1 MKTNEAQF
9 YEVLENL
16 FIGVK
21 IEDKQESL
29 LDPNAKAVKNGMLN
43 LMKAKSKYYQS
54 KKQELEKFIGLKCQN
69 NNDLKEELFDKLY
82 SFFKRYLSANGGIYF
97 NDTPLYDSLYTKSD
111 YEKCS
116 LKKDTALFY
125 KTKDLYYVKSET
137 IYKDFCF
144 ELENIIFNFDT
155 SLLESK
161 KNNEK
166 IELVFNLKDTDTK
179 TNTLNFSVTLS
190 SKGNQ
195 TKMSEILKECSNQ
208 GVKLDE
214 EVLKKAFVKFKKQG
228 SMDYFIHKNA
238 LGFLKEQLDLYLFEY
253 LFKEMTEFD
262 DKRLNGINT
271 IKEVALQVISLVSEF
286 ENELCKIWNK
296 PRFVLNSHLIVSLD
310 QLKAKNY
317 DLNKI
322 TNHKNY
328 PKQVQEWQDL
338 ILKTTDNLLENE
350 FLPLDTIYFKDLE
363 EEIKNLFSEDEI
375 NGTLIKSENYQA
387 LNSLK
392 NRYKETIDCIYI
404 DPPYNTQNNE
414 FIYAD
419 NFKRSSWLSMM
430 ENRLELAHSLLNDK
444 GVMFVS
450 IDDNEQAYLKTLMDE
465 VFNGGGGGD
474 NFVNCLAVKLKNI
487 AGASGGGEDK
497 RIKKNIEYVLIYSKN
512 YEILN
517 VFNPVYD
524 SRELYS
530 HISFCDE
537 NNISWKYNSILIDKG
552 GKKLLGVTYDGNGD
566 EIKIYERSNYII
578 KSIKQVAQDES
589 LTEKETYYK
598 YIKSIFR
605 TTMPQ
610 SSIRVRVLEKL
621 KELKLNPYLISI
633 EYTPKSGKNKGIV
646 YEQFY
651 NGDKLNLF
659 AWLFDVVK
667 IEPKQILKQELIGT
681 LWDFA
686 FSMTNLTKE
695 SGIPFPNGQ
704 KPEALISRILE
715 ISTKENDLVLDF
727 FAGSGTTCAVAHK
740 LKRKYIGI
748 EMGEHFDSVILP
760 RLKKVIGGFKSGVAK
775 EFNGGGAIK
784 VYALES
790 YEEILRKIKY
800 EDNDKPLAYDEQYSD
815 LVECKN
821 ESYTLNLD
829 VLEKMG
835 VDIKETLENLWGLKV
850 EFFNERV
857 VKFKE
862 NDKEIEILKALK
874 EVLIW

>member
-29 LDPNAKAVKNGMLN
+29 LDPNAKAMKNGTIN

-54 KKQELEKFIGLKCQN
+54 KKQELEKLIGLKCQN

-144 ELENIIFNFDT
+144 ELENMVFNFDT
-155 SLLESK
+155 SSLESK

-166 IELVFNLKDTDTK
+166 VDLVFNLKDTDTK

-195 TKMSEILKECSNQ
+195 TKISEILKECSHQ
-208 GVKLDE
+208 GVELDE
-214 EVLKKAFVKFKKQG
+214 EILKKAFVKFKKQG

-253 LFKEMTEFD
+253 LFKEMTAFD

-271 IKEVALQVISLVSEF
+271 IKEVALQVILLVSEF

-296 PRFVLNSHLIVSLD
+296 PRFVLNSHFIVSLD
-310 QLKAKNY
+310 RLKAKNY
-317 DLNKI
+317 DLDKI

-328 PKQVQEWQDL
+328 PKQVKEWQDL
-338 ILKTTDNLLENE
+338 NLKTTDNLLENE
-350 FLPLDTIYFKDLE
+350 FLPLDTLYFKDLE

-430 ENRLELAHSLLNDK
+430 ENRLELAHELLNNK

-465 VFNGGGGGD
+465 VFNGGGGD
-474 NFVNCLAVKLKNI
+474 NFVNCLAVKRGTKSLNSQFNQIKSLNVAFEYILVYKKSDNFYYVNPYVKDANEKQKEGIWAGLYSNMDRPTMRYEIDGVNI
-487 AGASGGGEDK
+487 AKGQWKWSKEKGLKALQNYKDFLNSNFDNL
-497 RIKKNIEYVLIYSKN
+497 KKYYEYHKSLGSELDFVRKNNHNTIEYWVK
-512 YEILN
+512 
-517 VFNPVYD
+517 P
-524 SRELYS
+524 RE
-530 HISFCDE
+530 
-537 NNISWKYNSILIDKG
+537 
-552 GKKLLGVTYDGNGD
+552 KLMVDTNFMDLHTSGTS
-566 EIKIYERSNYII
+566 EIK
-578 KSIKQVAQDES
+578 A
-589 LTEKETYYK
+589 
-598 YIKSIFR
+598 IFENEV
-605 TTMPQ
+605 
-610 SSIRVRVLEKL
+610 IFD
-621 KELKLNPYLISI
+621 
-633 EYTPKSGKNKGIV
+633 TP
-646 YEQFY
+646 
-651 NGDKLNLF
+651 
-659 AWLFDVVK
+659 
-667 IEPKQILKQELIGT
+667 
-681 LWDFA
+681 
-686 FSMTNLTKE
+686 
-695 SGIPFPNGQ
+695 
-704 KPEALISRILE
+704 KPEALLKRIIE
-715 ISTKENDLVLDF
+715 ISTQKNDLVLDF

-740 LKRKYIGI
+740 LNRKYIGI

-775 EFNGGGAIK
+775 EFKGGGVMK

-815 LVECKN
+815 LVECTN
-821 ESYTLNLD
+821 ESYTLNLNA
-829 VLEKMG
+829 LEKMG

-850 EFFNERV
+850 EFFNEKV
-857 VKFKE
+857 VKFKG
-862 NDKEIEILKALK
+862 NDKEVEILKALK
-874 EVLIW
+874 EALIW

>member
-29 LDPNAKAVKNGMLN
+29 LDPNAKAVKSGMIN
-43 LMKAKSKYYQS
+43 LLKAKSKYYQS
-54 KKQELEKFIGLKCQN
+54 KKQELEKLIGLKCQN

-155 SLLESK
+155 SSLESK

-166 IELVFNLKDTDTK
+166 IDLVFNLKDTDTK

-195 TKMSEILKECSNQ
+195 TKISEILKECSNQ

-253 LFKEMTEFD
+253 LFKEMTAFD
-262 DKRLNGINT
+262 AKRLNEINI
-271 IKEVALQVISLVSEF
+271 IKEVALEVVSLVSEF

-296 PRFVLNSHLIVSLD
+296 PRFVLNSHFIVSLD

-328 PKQVQEWQDL
+328 PKQVKEWQDL
-338 ILKTTDNLLENE
+338 NLKTTDNLLENE

-392 NRYKETIDCIYI
+392 NRYIRKIDCIYI

-444 GVMFVS
+444 GAMFVS
-450 IDDNEQAYLKTLMDE
+450 IDDNEQAYCKALMDE
-465 VFNGGGGGD
+465 VFNGGGG
-474 NFVNCLAVKLKNI
+474 VI
-487 AGASGGGEDK
+487 
-497 RIKKNIEYVLIYSKN
+497 
-512 YEILN
+512 
-517 VFNPVYD
+517 
-524 SRELYS
+524 
-530 HISFCDE
+530 
-537 NNISWKYNSILIDKG
+537 
-552 GKKLLGVTYDGNGD
+552 
-566 EIKIYERSNYII
+566 
-578 KSIKQVAQDES
+578 
-589 LTEKETYYK
+589 
-598 YIKSIFR
+598 
-605 TTMPQ
+605 
-610 SSIRVRVLEKL
+610 
-621 KELKLNPYLISI
+621 
-633 EYTPKSGKNKGIV
+633 
-646 YEQFY
+646 
-651 NGDKLNLF
+651 
-659 AWLFDVVK
+659 
-667 IEPKQILKQELIGT
+667 T
-681 LWDFA
+681 L
-686 FSMTNLTKE
+686 
-695 SGIPFPNGQ
+695 
-704 KPEALISRILE
+704 
-715 ISTKENDLVLDF
+715 
-727 FAGSGTTCAVAHK
+727 
-740 LKRKYIGI
+740 
-748 EMGEHFDSVILP
+748 
-760 RLKKVIGGFKSGVAK
+760 
-775 EFNGGGAIK
+775 
-784 VYALES
+784 
-790 YEEILRKIKY
+790 
-800 EDNDKPLAYDEQYSD
+800 
-815 LVECKN
+815 
-821 ESYTLNLD
+821 
-829 VLEKMG
+829 
-835 VDIKETLENLWGLKV
+835 
-850 EFFNERV
+850 
-857 VKFKE
+857 
-862 NDKEIEILKALK
+862 
-874 EVLIW
+874 

>member
-21 IEDKQESL
+21 IEDQPESL
-29 LDPNAKAVKNGMLN
+29 LDPTPRAIKNGMLN
-43 LMKAKSKYYQS
+43 LLKAKSKYYQS
-54 KKQELEKFIGLKCQN
+54 KKQELEKLIDLKCQD

-137 IYKDFCF
+137 NYKDFCF
-144 ELENIIFNFDT
+144 ELESILFNFDT

-166 IELVFNLKDTDTK
+166 VDLVFNLKDTDTK

-190 SKGNQ
+190 SQGNQ
-195 TKMSEILKECSNQ
+195 TKISEILKECSNQ

-214 EVLKKAFVKFKKQG
+214 EVLKKAFGKFKKQG

-328 PKQVQEWQDL
+328 PKQVKEWQDL
-338 ILKTTDNLLENE
+338 NLKTTDNLLENE
-350 FLPLDTIYFKDLE
+350 FLPLDTLYFKDLE

-414 FIYAD
+414 FMYAD

-430 ENRLELAHSLLNDK
+430 DNRLELARKLLNDK
-444 GVMFVS
+444 GVIFVS
-450 IDDNEQAYLKTLMDE
+450 IDDNEQAYCKALMDE
-465 VFNGGGGGD
+465 VFNGGGGD
-474 NFVNCLAVKLKNI
+474 NFVVSIIWEKKYSPQNHTKWFSDNHDFILLYAKDKEIWRPILLPRTSEMNARYKNLDN
-487 AGASGGGEDK
+487 DK
-497 RIKKNIEYVLIYSKN
+497 RGVWKSSDLSVGSAVERNIYPI
-512 YEILN
+512 
-517 VFNPVYD
+517 FNPYTKQEIYPPHGRSWVY
-524 SRELYS
+524 S
-530 HISFCDE
+530 
-537 NNISWKYNSILIDKG
+537 
-552 GKKLLGVTYDGNGD
+552 
-566 EIKIYERSNYII
+566 
-578 KSIKQVAQDES
+578 Q
-589 LTEKETYYK
+589 
-598 YIKSIFR
+598 
-605 TTMPQ
+605 
-610 SSIRVRVLEKL
+610 EKL
-621 KELKLNPYLISI
+621 
-633 EYTPKSGKNKGIV
+633 
-646 YEQFY
+646 
-651 NGDKLNLF
+651 
-659 AWLFDVVK
+659 
-667 IEPKQILKQELIGT
+667 QELIADNRIFFPTSGSGSGVPRYKRFLSEVKQGKT
-681 LWDFA
+681 P
-686 FSMTNLTKE
+686 LTIWKYTEVGHTQDAKREIKE
-695 SGIPFPNGQ
+695 LFEGQ
-704 KPEALISRILE
+704 ALFDTPKPEALLQRILE

-748 EMGEHFDSVILP
+748 EMGEHFESVILP
-760 RLKKVIGGFKSGVAK
+760 RLKKVIGGFKSGALK
-775 EFNGGGAIK
+775 KFNGGGVVK

-815 LVECKN
+815 LVERKN

-829 VLEKMG
+829 ALEKMG
-835 VDIKETLENLWGLKV
+835 VDIKETLENLWGVGV
-850 EFFNERV
+850 EFFNEKV
-857 VKFKE
+857 VKFKG
-862 NDKEIEILKALK
+862 NDKEVEILKALK
-874 EVLIW
+874 EALIW

>member
-21 IEDKQESL
+21 IEDQPESL
-29 LDPNAKAVKNGMLN
+29 LDPTPRAVKNGMIN
-43 LMKAKSKYYQS
+43 LLKAKSQYYQS
-54 KKQELEKFIGLKCQN
+54 KKQELKKLIDSKCQD

-82 SFFKRYLSANGGIYF
+82 SFFRRYFSANGGIYF

-144 ELENIIFNFDT
+144 ELEGILFNFDA
-155 SLLESK
+155 SSLESK
-161 KNNEK
+161 KYNEK
-166 IELVFNLKDTDTK
+166 VDLIFDLKDIDTK

-190 SKGNQ
+190 SKGTQ
-195 TKMSEILKECSNQ
+195 TKTNEILKECFNQ

-214 EVLKKAFVKFKKQG
+214 EVLKKALVKFKKQG

-238 LGFLKEQLDLYLFEY
+238 QGFLKEQLDLYLFEY
-253 LFKEMTEFD
+253 LFKEMTAFNL
-262 DKRLNGINT
+262 KRLNGINI
-271 IKEVALQVISLVSEF
+271 IKEVALEVISLVSEF

-296 PRFVLNSHLIVSLD
+296 PRFVLNSHFIVSLD
-310 QLKAKNY
+310 KLKAKNY

-322 TNHKNY
+322 TSHPNY
-328 PKQVQEWQDL
+328 PKQVKEWQDL
-338 ILKTTDNLLENE
+338 NLKTTDNLLENE

-404 DPPYNTQNNE
+404 DPPFNTGSDFAYIDKFQ
-414 FIYAD
+414 D
-419 NFKRSSWLSMM
+419 STWLSLMH
-430 ENRLELAHSLLNDK
+430 NRLELAYDFLSPQGSFYLHLDNNANYLGRMLLNDIFDK
-444 GVMFVS
+444 ENFR
-450 IDDNEQAYLKTLMDE
+450 NEIIWYYSNKMANSGNS
-465 VFNGGGGGD
+465 F
-474 NFVNCLAVKLKNI
+474 AKNTETI
-487 AGASGGGEDK
+487 L
-497 RIKKNIEYVLIYSKN
+497 NYSKN
-512 YEILN
+512 EEYIFYRQKEPRSE
-517 VFNPVYD
+517 PVLL
-524 SRELYS
+524 SKREGRDGKNMRAR
-530 HISFCDE
+530 DE
-537 NNISWKYNSILIDKG
+537 N
-552 GKKLLGVTYDGNGD
+552 GKV
-566 EIKIYERSNYII
+566 IYELSHERY
-578 KSIKQVAQDES
+578 VD
-589 LTEKETYYK
+589 
-598 YIKSIFR
+598 
-605 TTMPQ
+605 
-610 SSIRVRVLEKL
+610 
-621 KELKLNPYLISI
+621 
-633 EYTPKSGKNKGIV
+633 
-646 YEQFY
+646 
-651 NGDKLNLF
+651 
-659 AWLFDVVK
+659 
-667 IEPKQILKQELIGT
+667 T
-681 LWDFA
+681 LWDIPIIG
-686 FSMTNLTKE
+686 STSTERVKNNENLT
-695 SGIPFPNGQ
+695 Q
-704 KPEALISRILE
+704 KPEKLLERI
-715 ISTKENDLVLDF
+715 IQVSSDENSIILDF
-727 FAGSGTTCAVAHK
+727 FAGSGTTCTVAHK

-775 EFNGGGAIK
+775 EFNGGGVVK

-821 ESYTLNLD
+821 QSYTLNLD
-829 VLEKMG
+829 ELEKMG

-850 EFFNERV
+850 EFFNEKV
-857 VKFKE
+857 VKFKG
-862 NDKEIEILKALK
+862 NDKEVEILKALK
-874 EVLIW
+874 EALIW

>member
-29 LDPNAKAVKNGMLN
+29 LDPNAKAMKNGTIN

-54 KKQELEKFIGLKCQN
+54 KKQELEKLIGLKCQN

-144 ELENIIFNFDT
+144 ELENMVFNFDT
-155 SLLESK
+155 SSLESK

-166 IELVFNLKDTDTK
+166 VDLVFNLKDTDTK

-195 TKMSEILKECSNQ
+195 TKISEILKECSNQ
-208 GVKLDE
+208 GVEIDE

-228 SMDYFIHKNA
+228 SMDYFIHKNV

-296 PRFVLNSHLIVSLD
+296 PRFVLNSHFIVSLD

-328 PKQVQEWQDL
+328 PKQVKEWQDL
-338 ILKTTDNLLENE
+338 NLKTTDNLLENE

-404 DPPYNTQNNE
+404 DPPFNTGSDFAYIDKFQ
-414 FIYAD
+414 D
-419 NFKRSSWLSMM
+419 STWLSLMH
-430 ENRLELAHSLLNDK
+430 NRLELAYNFLSSQGSFYLHLDNNANYLGRMLLNDIFGK
-444 GVMFVS
+444 ENFR
-450 IDDNEQAYLKTLMDE
+450 NEIIWYYSNKMANSGNS
-465 VFNGGGGGD
+465 F
-474 NFVNCLAVKLKNI
+474 AKNTETI
-487 AGASGGGEDK
+487 L
-497 RIKKNIEYVLIYSKN
+497 NYSKGEE
-512 YEILN
+512 YIFYRQKEPRSE
-517 VFNPVYD
+517 PVLL
-524 SRELYS
+524 SKREGRDGKNMRAR
-530 HISFCDE
+530 DE
-537 NNISWKYNSILIDKG
+537 N
-552 GKKLLGVTYDGNGD
+552 GKV
-566 EIKIYERSNYII
+566 IYELSHERY
-578 KSIKQVAQDES
+578 VD
-589 LTEKETYYK
+589 
-598 YIKSIFR
+598 
-605 TTMPQ
+605 
-610 SSIRVRVLEKL
+610 
-621 KELKLNPYLISI
+621 
-633 EYTPKSGKNKGIV
+633 
-646 YEQFY
+646 
-651 NGDKLNLF
+651 
-659 AWLFDVVK
+659 
-667 IEPKQILKQELIGT
+667 T
-681 LWDFA
+681 LWDIPIIG
-686 FSMTNLTKE
+686 STSTERVKNNENLT
-695 SGIPFPNGQ
+695 Q
-704 KPEALISRILE
+704 KPEKLLERI
-715 ISTKENDLVLDF
+715 IQASSDENSIILDF

-775 EFNGGGAIK
+775 EFNGGGVMK

-790 YEEILRKIKY
+790 YEEVLRKIKY

-821 ESYTLNLD
+821 ESYTLNLNA
-829 VLEKMG
+829 LEKMG
-835 VDIKETLENLWGLKV
+835 VDIKV
-850 EFFNERV
+850 
-857 VKFKE
+857 
-862 NDKEIEILKALK
+862 
-874 EVLIW
+874 

>member
-21 IEDKQESL
+21 IEDQPENL
-29 LDPNAKAVKNGMLN
+29 LDPTPKAVKNGMVN
-43 LMKAKSKYYQS
+43 LMKAKSQYYHH
-54 KKQELEKFIGLKCQN
+54 KKQKLEKLIDCKCQN

-144 ELENIIFNFDT
+144 ELENILFNFDT

-166 IELVFNLKDTDTK
+166 VDLVFNLKDTDAK

-190 SKGNQ
+190 SQGNQ
-195 TKMSEILKECSNQ
+195 TKTSEILKDCFNQ

-214 EVLKKAFVKFKKQG
+214 EILKKAFGKFKKQG
-228 SMDYFIHKNA
+228 SMDYFIHKNV

-253 LFKEMTEFD
+253 LFKEMTAFD
-262 DKRLNGINT
+262 LKRLNEINI

-296 PRFVLNSHLIVSLD
+296 PRFVLNSHFIVSLD

-322 TNHKNY
+322 TTHKNY
-328 PKQVQEWQDL
+328 PKQVKEWQDL
-338 ILKTTDNLLENE
+338 NLKITDNLLENE

-363 EEIKNLFSEDEI
+363 EGIKSLFSENEI

-392 NRYKETIDCIYI
+392 NRYKEKIDCIYI
-404 DPPYNTQNNE
+404 DPPFNTGSDFAYIDRFQ
-414 FIYAD
+414 D
-419 NFKRSSWLSMM
+419 STWLSLMH
-430 ENRLELAHSLLNDK
+430 NRLELAYDFLSSQGSFYLHLDNNANYLGRMLLNDIFGK
-444 GVMFVS
+444 ENFR
-450 IDDNEQAYLKTLMDE
+450 NEIIWYYSNKMANSGNS
-465 VFNGGGGGD
+465 F
-474 NFVNCLAVKLKNI
+474 AKNTETI
-487 AGASGGGEDK
+487 L
-497 RIKKNIEYVLIYSKN
+497 NYSKN
-512 YEILN
+512 EEYIFYRQKEPRSE
-517 VFNPVYD
+517 PVLL
-524 SRELYS
+524 SKREGRDGKNMRAR
-530 HISFCDE
+530 DE
-537 NNISWKYNSILIDKG
+537 N
-552 GKKLLGVTYDGNGD
+552 GKV
-566 EIKIYERSNYII
+566 IYELSHERY
-578 KSIKQVAQDES
+578 VD
-589 LTEKETYYK
+589 
-598 YIKSIFR
+598 
-605 TTMPQ
+605 
-610 SSIRVRVLEKL
+610 
-621 KELKLNPYLISI
+621 
-633 EYTPKSGKNKGIV
+633 
-646 YEQFY
+646 
-651 NGDKLNLF
+651 
-659 AWLFDVVK
+659 
-667 IEPKQILKQELIGT
+667 T
-681 LWDFA
+681 LWNIPIIG
-686 FSMTNLTKE
+686 STSTERVKNNENLT
-695 SGIPFPNGQ
+695 Q
-704 KPEALISRILE
+704 KPEKLLERI
-715 ISTKENDLVLDF
+715 IQASSDENSIVLDF

-760 RLKKVIGGFKSGVAK
+760 RLKKVIGGFKSGAAK
-775 EFNGGGAIK
+775 EFDGGGAIK
-784 VYALES
+784 VYELES

-829 VLEKMG
+829 ALEKMG
-835 VDIKETLENLWGLKV
+835 VDIKETLENLWGVGV
-850 EFFNERV
+850 EFFNEKV
-857 VKFKE
+857 VKFKG
-862 NDKEIEILKALK
+862 NDKEVEILKALK
-874 EVLIW
+874 EALIW

>member
-21 IEDKQESL
+21 IEDQQESL
-29 LDPNAKAVKNGMLN
+29 LDPSPKAVKNGMIN
-43 LMKAKSKYYQS
+43 LLKAKSKYYQS
-54 KKQELEKFIGLKCQN
+54 KKQELEKLIGLKCQN

-97 NDTPLYDSLYTKSD
+97 NDTPLYDSLYTKSG

-155 SLLESK
+155 SSLESK

-166 IELVFNLKDTDTK
+166 IDLVFNLKDTDTK
-179 TNTLNFSVTLS
+179 TNTLNFSVISS

-195 TKMSEILKECSNQ
+195 TKISEILKECLNQ
-208 GVKLDE
+208 GVALDE

-238 LGFLKEQLDLYLFEY
+238 LGFLTEQLDLYLFEY

-296 PRFVLNSHLIVSLD
+296 PRFVLNSHFIVSLD

-328 PKQVQEWQDL
+328 PKQVKEWQDL
-338 ILKTTDNLLENE
+338 NLKTTDNLLENE
-350 FLPLDTIYFKDLE
+350 FLPLDTLYFKDLE
-363 EEIKNLFSEDEI
+363 EEIKSLFSEDEI

-404 DPPYNTQNNE
+404 DPPFNTGSDFAYIDKFQ
-414 FIYAD
+414 D
-419 NFKRSSWLSMM
+419 STWLSLMH
-430 ENRLELAHSLLNDK
+430 NRLELAYDFLSPQGSFYLHLDNNANYLGRILLNDIFDK
-444 GVMFVS
+444 ENFR
-450 IDDNEQAYLKTLMDE
+450 NEIIWYYSNKMANSGNS
-465 VFNGGGGGD
+465 F
-474 NFVNCLAVKLKNI
+474 AKNTETI
-487 AGASGGGEDK
+487 L
-497 RIKKNIEYVLIYSKN
+497 NYSKN
-512 YEILN
+512 EEYIFYRQKEPRSE
-517 VFNPVYD
+517 PVLL
-524 SRELYS
+524 SKREGRDGKS
-530 HISFCDE
+530 MRARDE
-537 NNISWKYNSILIDKG
+537 N
-552 GKKLLGVTYDGNGD
+552 GKV
-566 EIKIYERSNYII
+566 IYELSHERY
-578 KSIKQVAQDES
+578 VD
-589 LTEKETYYK
+589 
-598 YIKSIFR
+598 
-605 TTMPQ
+605 
-610 SSIRVRVLEKL
+610 
-621 KELKLNPYLISI
+621 
-633 EYTPKSGKNKGIV
+633 
-646 YEQFY
+646 
-651 NGDKLNLF
+651 
-659 AWLFDVVK
+659 
-667 IEPKQILKQELIGT
+667 T
-681 LWDFA
+681 LWNIPIIG
-686 FSMTNLTKE
+686 STSTERVKNNENLT
-695 SGIPFPNGQ
+695 Q
-704 KPEALISRILE
+704 KPEKLLERI
-715 ISTKENDLVLDF
+715 IQVSSDENSIILDF

-748 EMGEHFDSVILP
+748 EMGEHFESVILP
-760 RLKKVIGGFKSGVAK
+760 RLKKVMGGFKSGAAK
-775 EFNGGGAIK
+775 EFDGGGIIK
-784 VYALES
+784 VYELES

-815 LVECKN
+815 LVGCKN
-821 ESYTLNLD
+821 ESYTLN
-829 VLEKMG
+829 VEALEKMG
-835 VDIKETLENLWGLKV
+835 VDIKETLENLHGVGV
-850 EFFNERV
+850 EFFNEKV
-857 VKFKE
+857 VKFKG
-862 NDKEIEILKALK
+862 NDKEVEILKALK
-874 EVLIW
+874 EALIW

>member
-1 MKTNEAQF
+1 MKTNEALF

-21 IEDKQESL
+21 IEDKQENL
-29 LDPNAKAVKNGMLN
+29 LDPNAKAMKNGMLN

-82 SFFKRYLSANGGIYF
+82 SFFKRYFSANGGIYF
-97 NDTPLYDSLYTKSD
+97 NDTPLYDYDSLYTKSG

-144 ELENIIFNFDT
+144 ELENMVFNFDT
-155 SLLESK
+155 SSLESK

-179 TNTLNFSVTLS
+179 TNTLNFGVTLS
-190 SKGNQ
+190 SNGRVTNIH
-195 TKMSEILKECSNQ
+195 EILKECSNH
-208 GVKLDE
+208 GIKLDE
-214 EVLKKAFVKFKKQG
+214 EALKKAFAKFKKQG

-262 DKRLNGINT
+262 AKRLNEINT
-271 IKEVALQVISLVSEF
+271 IKEVALKVILLVSEF

-296 PRFVLNSHLIVSLD
+296 PRFVLNSHFIVSLD
-310 QLKAKNY
+310 RLKAKNY

-338 ILKTTDNLLENE
+338 NLKTTDNLLENE
-350 FLPLDTIYFKDLE
+350 FLPLDTLYFKDLE
-363 EEIKNLFSEDEI
+363 EEIKNLFNEDEI

-404 DPPYNTQNNE
+404 DPPFNTGSDFAYIDKFQ
-414 FIYAD
+414 D
-419 NFKRSSWLSMM
+419 STWLSLMH
-430 ENRLELAHSLLNDK
+430 NRLELAYDFLSPQGSFYLHLDNNANYLGRMLLNDIFDK
-444 GVMFVS
+444 ENFR
-450 IDDNEQAYLKTLMDE
+450 NEIIWYYSNKMANSGNS
-465 VFNGGGGGD
+465 F
-474 NFVNCLAVKLKNI
+474 AKNTETI
-487 AGASGGGEDK
+487 L
-497 RIKKNIEYVLIYSKN
+497 NYSKN
-512 YEILN
+512 EEYIFYRQKEPRSE
-517 VFNPVYD
+517 PVLL
-524 SRELYS
+524 SKREGRDGKNMRAR
-530 HISFCDE
+530 DE
-537 NNISWKYNSILIDKG
+537 N
-552 GKKLLGVTYDGNGD
+552 GKV
-566 EIKIYERSNYII
+566 IYELSHERY
-578 KSIKQVAQDES
+578 VD
-589 LTEKETYYK
+589 
-598 YIKSIFR
+598 
-605 TTMPQ
+605 
-610 SSIRVRVLEKL
+610 
-621 KELKLNPYLISI
+621 
-633 EYTPKSGKNKGIV
+633 
-646 YEQFY
+646 
-651 NGDKLNLF
+651 
-659 AWLFDVVK
+659 
-667 IEPKQILKQELIGT
+667 T
-681 LWDFA
+681 LWNIPIIG
-686 FSMTNLTKE
+686 STSTERVKNNENLT
-695 SGIPFPNGQ
+695 Q
-704 KPEALISRILE
+704 KPEKLLERI
-715 ISTKENDLVLDF
+715 IQVSSDENSIILDF

-740 LKRKYIGI
+740 LNRKYIGI

-760 RLKKVIGGFKSGVAK
+760 RLKKVIGGFKSGVLK
-775 EFNGGGAIK
+775 EFNGGGVVK

-800 EDNDKPLAYDEQYSD
+800 ENNDKPLAYDEQYSD

-829 VLEKMG
+829 ALEKMG
-835 VDIKETLENLWGLKV
+835 VDIKETLENLHGVGV
-850 EFFNERV
+850 EFFNEKV
-857 VKFKE
+857 VKFKG
-862 NDKEIEILKALK
+862 NDKEVEILKALK
-874 EVLIW
+874 EALIW

>member
-43 LMKAKSKYYQS
+43 LMKAKGKYYQS

-116 LKKDTALFY
+116 FKKDTALFY

-137 IYKDFCF
+137 NYKDFCF
-144 ELENIIFNFDT
+144 ELENMVFNFDT

-166 IELVFNLKDTDTK
+166 VDLVFNLKDTDTK

-253 LFKEMTEFD
+253 LFKEMTAFD

-271 IKEVALQVISLVSEF
+271 IKEVALQVISLVIEF

-296 PRFVLNSHLIVSLD
+296 PRFVLNSHFIVSLD

-328 PKQVQEWQDL
+328 PKQVKEWQDL
-338 ILKTTDNLLENE
+338 NLKTTDNLLENE

-404 DPPYNTQNNE
+404 DPPFNTGSDFAYIDKFQ
-414 FIYAD
+414 D
-419 NFKRSSWLSMM
+419 STWLSLMH
-430 ENRLELAHSLLNDK
+430 NRLELAYDFLSPQGSFYLHLDNNANYLGRMLLNDIFGK
-444 GVMFVS
+444 ENFR
-450 IDDNEQAYLKTLMDE
+450 NEIIWYYSNKMANSGNS
-465 VFNGGGGGD
+465 F
-474 NFVNCLAVKLKNI
+474 AKNTETI
-487 AGASGGGEDK
+487 L
-497 RIKKNIEYVLIYSKN
+497 NYSKN
-512 YEILN
+512 EEYIFYRQKEPRSE
-517 VFNPVYD
+517 PVLL
-524 SRELYS
+524 SKREGRDGKNMRAR
-530 HISFCDE
+530 DE
-537 NNISWKYNSILIDKG
+537 N
-552 GKKLLGVTYDGNGD
+552 GKV
-566 EIKIYERSNYII
+566 IYELSHERY
-578 KSIKQVAQDES
+578 VD
-589 LTEKETYYK
+589 
-598 YIKSIFR
+598 
-605 TTMPQ
+605 
-610 SSIRVRVLEKL
+610 
-621 KELKLNPYLISI
+621 
-633 EYTPKSGKNKGIV
+633 
-646 YEQFY
+646 
-651 NGDKLNLF
+651 
-659 AWLFDVVK
+659 
-667 IEPKQILKQELIGT
+667 T
-681 LWDFA
+681 LWDIPIIG
-686 FSMTNLTKE
+686 STSTERVKNNENLT
-695 SGIPFPNGQ
+695 Q
-704 KPEALISRILE
+704 KPEKLLERI
-715 ISTKENDLVLDF
+715 IQASSDENSIILDF

-775 EFNGGGAIK
+775 EFNKGGVVK

-821 ESYTLNLD
+821 ESYTLNLNA
-829 VLEKMG
+829 LEKMG

-857 VKFKE
+857 VKFKG
-862 NDKEIEILKALK
+862 NDKEVEILKALK
-874 EVLIW
+874 EALIW

>member
-21 IEDKQESL
+21 IEDQQESL
-29 LDPNAKAVKNGMLN
+29 LDPSPRAVKSGMIN
-43 LMKAKSKYYQS
+43 LMKAKSQYYQN
-54 KKQELEKFIGLKCQN
+54 KKQELKKLIDSKCQD

-82 SFFKRYLSANGGIYF
+82 SFFKRYFSANGGIYF

-125 KTKDLYYVKSET
+125 KTKDLYYMKSET
-137 IYKDFCF
+137 NYKDFCF
-144 ELENIIFNFDT
+144 ELENILFNFDT
-155 SLLESK
+155 SSLESK

-166 IELVFNLKDTDTK
+166 IDLVFTLKDTDTK

-190 SKGNQ
+190 SNGRVTNIH
-195 TKMSEILKECSNQ
+195 EILKECSNQ
-208 GVKLDE
+208 GIKLDE
-214 EVLKKAFVKFKKQG
+214 EILKKAFGKFKKQG

-262 DKRLNGINT
+262 AKRLNEINT
-271 IKEVALQVISLVSEF
+271 IKEVALKVILLVSEF

-296 PRFVLNSHLIVSLD
+296 PRFVLNSHFIVSLD

-338 ILKTTDNLLENE
+338 NLKTTDNLLENE
-350 FLPLDTIYFKDLE
+350 FLPLDTLYFKDLE

-404 DPPYNTQNNE
+404 DPPFNTGSDFAYIDKFQN
-414 FIYAD
+414 
-419 NFKRSSWLSMM
+419 STWLSLMH
-430 ENRLELAHSLLNDK
+430 NRLELAYDFLSPQGSFYLHLDNNANYLGRMLLNDIFGK
-444 GVMFVS
+444 ENFR
-450 IDDNEQAYLKTLMDE
+450 NEIIWYYSNKMANSGNS
-465 VFNGGGGGD
+465 F
-474 NFVNCLAVKLKNI
+474 AKNTETI
-487 AGASGGGEDK
+487 L
-497 RIKKNIEYVLIYSKN
+497 NYSKN
-512 YEILN
+512 EEYIFYRQKEPRSE
-517 VFNPVYD
+517 PVLL
-524 SRELYS
+524 SKREGRDGKNMRAR
-530 HISFCDE
+530 DE
-537 NNISWKYNSILIDKG
+537 N
-552 GKKLLGVTYDGNGD
+552 GKV
-566 EIKIYERSNYII
+566 IYELSHERY
-578 KSIKQVAQDES
+578 VD
-589 LTEKETYYK
+589 
-598 YIKSIFR
+598 
-605 TTMPQ
+605 
-610 SSIRVRVLEKL
+610 
-621 KELKLNPYLISI
+621 
-633 EYTPKSGKNKGIV
+633 
-646 YEQFY
+646 
-651 NGDKLNLF
+651 
-659 AWLFDVVK
+659 
-667 IEPKQILKQELIGT
+667 T
-681 LWDFA
+681 LWNIPIIG
-686 FSMTNLTKE
+686 STSTERVKNNENLT
-695 SGIPFPNGQ
+695 Q
-704 KPEALISRILE
+704 KPEKLLERI
-715 ISTKENDLVLDF
+715 IQASSDENSIVLDF

-748 EMGEHFDSVILP
+748 EMGEHFERVILP
-760 RLKKVIGGFKSGVAK
+760 RLKKVIGGFKSGAAK
-775 EFNGGGAIK
+775 GFNGGGAIK

-821 ESYTLNLD
+821 ESYTLNIEA
-829 VLEKMG
+829 LEKMG
-835 VDIKETLENLWGLKV
+835 VDIKETLENLWGVGV
-850 EFFNERV
+850 EFFNEKV
-857 VKFKE
+857 VKFKG
-862 NDKEIEILKALK
+862 NDKEVEILKALK
-874 EVLIW
+874 EALIW

>member
-21 IEDKQESL
+21 IEDQQESL
-29 LDPNAKAVKNGMLN
+29 LDPNAKAMKNGMLN

-54 KKQELEKFIGLKCQN
+54 KKQELEKFIDLKCQN

-144 ELENIIFNFDT
+144 ELENMVFNFDT
-155 SLLESK
+155 SSLESK

-166 IELVFNLKDTDTK
+166 VDLVFNLKDTDIK

-195 TKMSEILKECSNQ
+195 TKISEILKECSNQ

-296 PRFVLNSHLIVSLD
+296 PRFVLNSHFIVSLD

-328 PKQVQEWQDL
+328 PKQVKEWQDL
-338 ILKTTDNLLENE
+338 NLKTTDNLLENE

-430 ENRLELAHSLLNDK
+430 ENRLELARKLLNDK

-465 VFNGGGGGD
+465 VFNGGGD
-474 NFVNCLAVKLKNI
+474 NFVANLIWRKKYGGGKGSRFFVDLHEYILVYAKNINNLQEFYIERNNKQKEIFTETDKYEAERGKFYIRPLKSGLAERKTLIYPITCPNGSIITTQWICAKETFEKMKSEERIVFKKLKN
-487 AGASGGGEDK
+487 GSYNVY
-497 RIKKNIEYVLIYSKN
+497 KKFYEKDNNSQVLTESIIYDLAYNQQGK
-512 YEILN
+512 E
-517 VFNPVYD
+517 
-524 SRELYS
+524 EL
-530 HISFCDE
+530 
-537 NNISWKYNSILIDKG
+537 
-552 GKKLLGVTYDGNGD
+552 KKLFNINEG
-566 EIKIYERSNYII
+566 R
-578 KSIKQVAQDES
+578 
-589 LTEKETYYK
+589 ET
-598 YIKSIFR
+598 IFN
-605 TTMPQ
+605 
-610 SSIRVRVLEKL
+610 
-621 KELKLNPYLISI
+621 NP
-633 EYTPKSGKNKGIV
+633 
-646 YEQFY
+646 
-651 NGDKLNLF
+651 
-659 AWLFDVVK
+659 
-667 IEPKQILKQELIGT
+667 
-681 LWDFA
+681 
-686 FSMTNLTKE
+686 
-695 SGIPFPNGQ
+695 

-715 ISTKENDLVLDF
+715 ISTQENDLILDF

-760 RLKKVIGGFKSGVAK
+760 RLKKVISGFKSGVAK
-775 EFNGGGAIK
+775 EFNGGGVIK

-800 EDNDKPLAYDEQYSD
+800 EDNDKPLAYDEQCSD

-821 ESYTLNLD
+821 ESYTLNLNA
-829 VLEKMG
+829 LEKMG

-850 EFFNERV
+850 EFFNEKV

-862 NDKEIEILKALK
+862 NDKEVEILKALK
-874 EVLIW
+874 EALIW

>member
-137 IYKDFCF
+137 NYKDFCF
-144 ELENIIFNFDT
+144 ELENMVFNFDT

-166 IELVFNLKDTDTK
+166 VDLVFNLKDTDTK

-214 EVLKKAFVKFKKQG
+214 EVLKKAFGKFKKQG

-253 LFKEMTEFD
+253 LFKEMTAFD
-262 DKRLNGINT
+262 DKRLNEINT
-271 IKEVALQVISLVSEF
+271 IKEVALQVIVLVSEF

-296 PRFVLNSHLIVSLD
+296 PRFVLNSHFIVSLD

-338 ILKTTDNLLENE
+338 NLKTTDNLLENE

-404 DPPYNTQNNE
+404 DPPFNTGSDFAYIDKFQ
-414 FIYAD
+414 D
-419 NFKRSSWLSMM
+419 STWLSLMH
-430 ENRLELAHSLLNDK
+430 NRLELAYDFLSSQGSFYLHLDNNANYLGRMLLNDIFGK
-444 GVMFVS
+444 ENFR
-450 IDDNEQAYLKTLMDE
+450 NEIIWYYSNKMANSGNS
-465 VFNGGGGGD
+465 F
-474 NFVNCLAVKLKNI
+474 AKNTETI
-487 AGASGGGEDK
+487 L
-497 RIKKNIEYVLIYSKN
+497 NYSKSEK
-512 YEILN
+512 YIFYRQKEPRSE
-517 VFNPVYD
+517 PVLL
-524 SRELYS
+524 SKREGRDGKNMRAR
-530 HISFCDE
+530 DE
-537 NNISWKYNSILIDKG
+537 N
-552 GKKLLGVTYDGNGD
+552 GKV
-566 EIKIYERSNYII
+566 IYELSHERY
-578 KSIKQVAQDES
+578 VD
-589 LTEKETYYK
+589 
-598 YIKSIFR
+598 
-605 TTMPQ
+605 
-610 SSIRVRVLEKL
+610 
-621 KELKLNPYLISI
+621 
-633 EYTPKSGKNKGIV
+633 
-646 YEQFY
+646 
-651 NGDKLNLF
+651 
-659 AWLFDVVK
+659 
-667 IEPKQILKQELIGT
+667 T
-681 LWDFA
+681 LWDIPIIG
-686 FSMTNLTKE
+686 STSTERVKNNENLT
-695 SGIPFPNGQ
+695 Q
-704 KPEALISRILE
+704 KPEKLLERI
-715 ISTKENDLVLDF
+715 IQTSSDENSIVLDF

-760 RLKKVIGGFKSGVAK
+760 RLKKVIGGFKSGAAK
-775 EFNGGGAIK
+775 EFNKGGVVK

-821 ESYTLNLD
+821 ESYTLDLD
-829 VLEKMG
+829 ALEKMG

-850 EFFNERV
+850 EFFNEKV
-857 VKFKE
+857 VKFKG
-862 NDKEIEILKALK
+862 NDKEVEILKALK
-874 EVLIW
+874 EALIW

>member
-1 MKTNEAQF
+1 MKTNEVQF

-29 LDPNAKAVKNGMLN
+29 LDPNAKAMKNGMIN
-43 LMKAKSKYYQS
+43 LMRAKSKYYQS
-54 KKQELEKFIGLKCQN
+54 KKQELEKLIGLKCQN

-144 ELENIIFNFDT
+144 ELENMVFNFDT
-155 SLLESK
+155 SSLESK

-166 IELVFNLKDTDTK
+166 IDLVFNLKDTDTK

-195 TKMSEILKECSNQ
+195 TKISEILKECSNQ

-296 PRFVLNSHLIVSLD
+296 PRFVLNSHFIVSLD
-310 QLKAKNY
+310 QLKVKNY
-317 DLNKI
+317 DLDKI
-322 TNHKNY
+322 TNHENY
-328 PKQVQEWQDL
+328 PKQVKEWQDL
-338 ILKTTDNLLENE
+338 NLKTTDNLLENE

-404 DPPYNTQNNE
+404 DPPFNTGSDFAYIDKFQ
-414 FIYAD
+414 D
-419 NFKRSSWLSMM
+419 STWLSLMH
-430 ENRLELAHSLLNDK
+430 NRLELAYDFLSPQGSFYLHLDNNANYLGRMLLNDIFDK
-444 GVMFVS
+444 ENFR
-450 IDDNEQAYLKTLMDE
+450 NEIIWYYSNKMANSGNS
-465 VFNGGGGGD
+465 F
-474 NFVNCLAVKLKNI
+474 AKNTETI
-487 AGASGGGEDK
+487 L
-497 RIKKNIEYVLIYSKN
+497 NYSKN
-512 YEILN
+512 EEYIFYRQKEPRSE
-517 VFNPVYD
+517 PVLL
-524 SRELYS
+524 SKREGRDGKNMRAR
-530 HISFCDE
+530 DE
-537 NNISWKYNSILIDKG
+537 N
-552 GKKLLGVTYDGNGD
+552 GKV
-566 EIKIYERSNYII
+566 IYELSHERY
-578 KSIKQVAQDES
+578 VD
-589 LTEKETYYK
+589 
-598 YIKSIFR
+598 
-605 TTMPQ
+605 
-610 SSIRVRVLEKL
+610 
-621 KELKLNPYLISI
+621 
-633 EYTPKSGKNKGIV
+633 
-646 YEQFY
+646 
-651 NGDKLNLF
+651 
-659 AWLFDVVK
+659 
-667 IEPKQILKQELIGT
+667 T
-681 LWDFA
+681 LWNIPIIG
-686 FSMTNLTKE
+686 STSTERVKNNENLT
-695 SGIPFPNGQ
+695 Q
-704 KPEALISRILE
+704 KPEKLLERI
-715 ISTKENDLVLDF
+715 IQASSDENSIILDF

-775 EFNGGGAIK
+775 EFNGGGVVK

-800 EDNDKPLAYDEQYSD
+800 EDNDKPLSYDEQYSD

-821 ESYTLNLD
+821 ESYTLNLNA
-829 VLEKMG
+829 LEKMG

-857 VKFKE
+857 VKFKG
-862 NDKEIEILKALK
+862 NDKEVEILKALK
-874 EVLIW
+874 EALIW

>member
-155 SLLESK
+155 SSLESK

-166 IELVFNLKDTDTK
+166 VDLVFNLKDTDTK

-214 EVLKKAFVKFKKQG
+214 EVLKKAFGKFKKQG

-262 DKRLNGINT
+262 AKRLNEINT
-271 IKEVALQVISLVSEF
+271 IKEVALQVILLVSEF

-296 PRFVLNSHLIVSLD
+296 PRFVLNSHFIVSLD

-338 ILKTTDNLLENE
+338 NLKITDNLLENE

-363 EEIKNLFSEDEI
+363 EEIKNLFSENEI

-404 DPPYNTQNNE
+404 DPPFNTGSDFAYIDKFQ
-414 FIYAD
+414 D
-419 NFKRSSWLSMM
+419 STWLSLMH
-430 ENRLELAHSLLNDK
+430 NRLELAYDFLSSQGSFYLHLDNNANYLGRMLLNDIFGK
-444 GVMFVS
+444 ENFR
-450 IDDNEQAYLKTLMDE
+450 NEIIWYYSNKMANSGNS
-465 VFNGGGGGD
+465 F
-474 NFVNCLAVKLKNI
+474 AKNTETI
-487 AGASGGGEDK
+487 L
-497 RIKKNIEYVLIYSKN
+497 NYSKN
-512 YEILN
+512 EEYIFYRQKEPRSE
-517 VFNPVYD
+517 PVLL
-524 SRELYS
+524 SKREGRDGKNMRAR
-530 HISFCDE
+530 DE
-537 NNISWKYNSILIDKG
+537 N
-552 GKKLLGVTYDGNGD
+552 GKV
-566 EIKIYERSNYII
+566 IYELSHERY
-578 KSIKQVAQDES
+578 VD
-589 LTEKETYYK
+589 
-598 YIKSIFR
+598 
-605 TTMPQ
+605 
-610 SSIRVRVLEKL
+610 
-621 KELKLNPYLISI
+621 
-633 EYTPKSGKNKGIV
+633 
-646 YEQFY
+646 
-651 NGDKLNLF
+651 
-659 AWLFDVVK
+659 
-667 IEPKQILKQELIGT
+667 T
-681 LWDFA
+681 LWNIPIIG
-686 FSMTNLTKE
+686 STSTERVKNNENLT
-695 SGIPFPNGQ
+695 Q
-704 KPEALISRILE
+704 KPEKLLERI
-715 ISTKENDLVLDF
+715 IQVSSDENSIILDF

-748 EMGEHFDSVILP
+748 EMGEHFESVILP
-760 RLKKVIGGFKSGVAK
+760 RLKKVVGGFKSGAAK
-775 EFNGGGAIK
+775 EFNGGGVMK

-821 ESYTLNLD
+821 ESYTLN
-829 VLEKMG
+829 VEALEKMG

-850 EFFNERV
+850 EFFNEKV
-857 VKFKE
+857 VKFKG

-874 EVLIW
+874 EALIW